1 MNWAQHSTPS
11 FAATPEKKSGG
22 KWPCLFLL
30 AFLVL
35 GVVFIGGLLGVLGK
49 AAGSISTSTSS
60 SDFIA
65 HIEEKTIVKGGSQ
78 RIAHIDLEG
87 IIMNNSGRSG
97 TSMVED
103 FQQLMQKA
111 VNDDK
116 VVAIVVRINSP
127 GGEVTASD
135 LLHRTVQQADAKKP
149 VIAYMD
155 SIAASGG
162 YYTACGARKILAH
175 PTTLTG
181 SIGVIMQSVQYHQLM
196 EKIGMGMQVY
206 KSGKFKDM
214 LSGSRPT
221 SDEESAYVNAMIR
234 QTYERFLEVVSAS
247 RKKPVGELRDSAV
260 ADGRVY
266 SGKDALASGMVDGN
280 GYIDDAY
287 AEAMQA
293 AGVHNATVVRYRP
306 SLGLFD
312 SLRFFGEATAAKGKI
327 ELDVSDRLMPRLQ
340 PGVAYFLH
348 LPAAAQP

>member
-1 MNWAQHSTPS
+1 M
-11 FAATPEKKSGG
+11 
-22 KWPCLFLL
+22 
-30 AFLVL
+30 L
-35 GVVFIGGLLGVLGK
+35 GAIFIGGVLTVIGK
-49 AAGSISTSTSS
+49 AMNGISASASP
-60 SDFIA
+60 DLFA
-65 HIEEKTIVKGGSQ
+65 NIEEKTIIKGNDK
-78 RIAHIDLEG
+78 RVAHIDLEG
-87 IIMNNSGRSG
+87 IITNSTARGG

-103 FQQLMQKA
+103 FQRLINKA
-111 VNDDK
+111 IADDK

-181 SIGVIMQSVQYHQLM
+181 SIGVIMQSVSYHQLM
-196 EKIGMGMQVY
+196 EKVGMGVQVY

-221 SDEESAYVNAMIR
+221 TAEESAYVNAMVR
-234 QTYERFLEVVSAS
+234 QTYDRFLDVVSAS
-247 RKKPVGELRDSAV
+247 RKKSVDELRDSDL

-266 SGKDALASGMVDGN
+266 SGKDALATGMVDGN

-287 AEAMQA
+287 AGAMSA
-293 AGVHNATVVRYRP
+293 AGVQNATVVRYQLRQ
-306 SLGLFD
+306 GLFD
-312 SLRFFGEATAAKGKI
+312 SLHLFGQAAANSGKV
-327 ELDVSDRLMPRLQ
+327 ELDVSDRLLPRLQ
-340 PGVAYFLH
+340 PGVGYYLH